1 MPILFGSLTG
11 LLGFVP
17 LFLAFRLARKHP
29 STNTLTFGLF
39 GLGGVF
45 VSLIILVVG
54 LIICAMTARDGLVG
68 FAIAEAVVFLGATIA
83 FVLKRN
89 YVFKRGGDKNETR
102 VKGE

>member
-1 MPILFGSLTG
+1 M
-11 LLGFVP
+11 
-17 LFLAFRLARKHP
+17 
-29 STNTLTFGLF
+29 
-39 GLGGVF
+39 
-45 VSLIILVVG
+45 VG

>member
-1 MPILFGSLTG
+1 MPIVFGALTG

-17 LFLAFRLARKHP
+17 LSLAFRLARKHV

-54 LIICAMTARDGLVG
+54 LIICAMVARDGMIG
-68 FAIAEAVVFLGATIA
+68 FAVAEAVVFLGATIV
-83 FVLKRN
+83 FVLKKN
-89 YVFKRGGDKNETR
+89 AVFKREADKDKTR

>member
-1 MPILFGSLTG
+1 MPIFFGALTG

-17 LFLAFRLARKHP
+17 LFLAFKLARKHV
-29 STNTLTFGLF
+29 STGTLSLGLF

-54 LIICAMTARDGLVG
+54 LIICAMTVRDGLVG
-68 FAIAEAVVFLGATIA
+68 FAIAEAAVFLGATIV
-83 FVLKRN
+83 FVLKKN
-89 YVFKRGGDKNETR
+89 YIFKHGDDGNKTR